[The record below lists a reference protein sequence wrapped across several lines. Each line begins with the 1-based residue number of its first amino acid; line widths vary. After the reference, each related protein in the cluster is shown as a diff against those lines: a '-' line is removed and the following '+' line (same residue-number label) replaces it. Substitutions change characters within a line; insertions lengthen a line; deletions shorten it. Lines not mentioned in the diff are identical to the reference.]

1 MTADN
6 QNISKIDWLFSR
18 KIDLFLLVVL
28 CTLGLALR
36 STGLFHAIG
45 THPDER
51 HIVQVTSTLEANNMN
66 PKSFAYGSFS
76 FYAAWGFAKL
86 VAAFNV
92 SIPKLTNEGNWIWIN
107 PSTYD
112 GYFITG
118 RAFCLLMGSACIG
131 LVYYLSVLL
140 YRSSFV
146 GLIAGFFVATN
157 VFHLQ
162 LSRYFTSDITLTTI
176 ALISLIALVRA
187 YQRNG
192 LRDYL
197 LFGFC
202 AGLATATKISSVFLF
217 VPLGIVIGIAA
228 LRDWYPERSWE
239 RPLKT
244 IGVIVGGLALLLLA
258 QQLTFWKGYP
268 KVLGYRISEVAFLI
282 PASIPIFTGI
292 ALSLGRIS
300 RPTSFLFA
308 SLALGSIVFTLA
320 EPYAIL
326 DFHTFQRHTSE
337 QTRMVRGYWR
347 PPYTIQYEHTMPY
360 LYHLKQM
367 MFYTMGIPLFLLCGA
382 GLVRALISTIFEVL
396 ERTLRHQFL
405 TKPLRTEMIPL
416 VFLLVFFGATGYFQ
430 VKFPRYLLPL
440 YPLLFIFGASMFRN
454 MSFRKNDSAFSK

>member
-1 MTADN
+1 MTVDK
-6 QNISKIDWLFSR
+6 QNLSKTDWLFSR
-18 KIDLFLLVVL
+18 QTDLIILSVIIVL
-28 CTLGLALR
+28 GIALR

-92 SIPKLTNEGNWIWIN
+92 SIPKLTDEGTWIWIN
-107 PSTYD
+107 ASSYD

-131 LVYYLSVLL
+131 LVYYLSLLL
-140 YRSSFV
+140 YRSSAV
-146 GLIAGFFVATN
+146 GLIASFFVATN
-157 VFHLQ
+157 VFHVQ

-187 YQRNG
+187 YQRG
-192 LRDYL
+192 RLRDYL
-197 LFGFC
+197 TFGFC

-228 LRDWYPERSWE
+228 LRDWYPERSWG
-239 RPLKT
+239 RPLKAG
-244 IGVIVGGLALLLLA
+244 GVILGGLFFLVLA
-258 QQLTFWKGYP
+258 QQLTYWKGYP
-268 KVLGYRISEVAFLI
+268 KLLGYKISEVAFLI
-282 PASIPIFTGI
+282 PASIPVLTSI
-292 ALSLGRIS
+292 ALCLRSFS

-308 SLALGSIVFTLA
+308 SLALGSLVFVLA

-326 DFHTFQRHTSE
+326 DFATFQRHTSE

-367 MFYTMGIPLFLLCGA
+367 MLYTMGIPLFLVCTA
-382 GLVRALISTIFEVL
+382 GLLRAVISTIFEL
-396 ERTLRHQFL
+396 LDRTLRHQFL
-405 TKPLRTEMIPL
+405 TKPLRAEVIPL
-416 VFLLVFFGATGYFQ
+416 VFILVFFGATGYFQ

-440 YPLLFIFGASMFRN
+440 YPLLFVFGASTFQKV
-454 MSFRKNDSAFSK
+454 SFKKNSSATIT

>member
-1 MTADN
+1 MTTDN
-6 QNISKIDWLFSR
+6 QTISETNWLFSR
-18 KIDLFLLVVL
+18 KTDLFILAAVI
-28 CTLGLALR
+28 TLGLFLR

-51 HIVQVTSTLEANNMN
+51 HIVQVTSTLEANSMN

-86 VAAFNV
+86 VAVFNV
-92 SIPKLTNEGNWIWIN
+92 SIPKLTDEGTWLWIK

-140 YRSSFV
+140 YRSSVV

-187 YQRNG
+187 YQQGR

-197 LFGFC
+197 IFGFC

-244 IGVIVGGLALLLLA
+244 AGVIVGGMVILVIA

-268 KVLGYRISEVAFLI
+268 KVLGYRISEAAFLI
-282 PASIPIFTGI
+282 PASIPILTGI
-292 ALSLGRIS
+292 ALCLRKIS
-300 RPTSFLFA
+300 KPTSFLFA
-308 SLALGSIVFTLA
+308 SLALGSLILTLA
-320 EPYAIL
+320 EPYAVL
-326 DFHTFQRHTSE
+326 DFKTFQRHTSE

-360 LYHLKQM
+360 FYHLKQM
-367 MFYTMGIPLFLLCGA
+367 MFYTMGVPLFLLCSVGVVGA
-382 GLVRALISTIFEVL
+382 VLSTILEVL
-396 ERTLRHQFL
+396 DRTLRHQFL
-405 TKPLRTEMIPL
+405 TKPLSSQMIPL

-440 YPLLFIFGASMFRN
+440 YPLLFIFGASLFRKL
-454 MSFRKNDSAFSK
+454 SFRKERHC

>member
-1 MTADN
+1 MTTDN
-6 QNISKIDWLFSR
+6 QTISETNWLFSR
-18 KIDLFLLVVL
+18 KTDLFILAAVI
-28 CTLGLALR
+28 TLGLFLR

-51 HIVQVTSTLEANNMN
+51 HIVQVTSTLEANSMN

-86 VAAFNV
+86 VAVFNV
-92 SIPKLTNEGNWIWIN
+92 SIPKLTDEGTWLWIK

-140 YRSSFV
+140 YRSSVV

-187 YQRNG
+187 YQQGR

-197 LFGFC
+197 IFGFC

-217 VPLGIVIGIAA
+217 VPLGIVIVIAA
-228 LRDWYPERSWE
+228 LRDWYPERSLE
-239 RPLKT
+239 KPLKT
-244 IGVIVGGLALLLLA
+244 AGVIVGGMVILVIA

-268 KVLGYRISEVAFLI
+268 KVLGYRISEAAFLI
-282 PASIPIFTGI
+282 PASIPILTGI
-292 ALSLGRIS
+292 ALCLRKIS
-300 RPTSFLFA
+300 KPTSFLFA
-308 SLALGSIVFTLA
+308 SLALGSLIFTLA
-320 EPYAIL
+320 EPYAVL
-326 DFHTFQRHTSE
+326 DFKTFQRHTSE

-347 PPYTIQYEHTMPY
+347 PPYTIQY
-360 LYHLKQM
+360 
-367 MFYTMGIPLFLLCGA
+367 
-382 GLVRALISTIFEVL
+382 
-396 ERTLRHQFL
+396 
-405 TKPLRTEMIPL
+405 
-416 VFLLVFFGATGYFQ
+416 
-430 VKFPRYLLPL
+430 
-440 YPLLFIFGASMFRN
+440 
-454 MSFRKNDSAFSK
+454 